1 MKIKVAKLNHP
12 FKMDQ
17 LNLEKVEVIASMG
30 LTDEQIAVI
39 LEISPRTLNYW
50 KKHPAFLQSLKR
62 GKLKADFQI
71 TQSLYKKAIGYET
84 LDKSGKRV
92 WMAGD
97 TTAMIFWLKNRQPE
111 KWREKTQLEHLGS
124 IKTGD
129 KLTIRVVHV
138 AAGDSGNGK
147 RKGKPKK

>member
-1 MKIKVAKLNHP
+1 MKVPVAKFNHP

-17 LNLEKVEVIASMG
+17 LNLEKVEVVASMG
-30 LTDEQIAVI
+30 LIDEQIAVI
-39 LEISPRTLNYW
+39 LDISPRTLNYW

-62 GKLKADFQI
+62 GKLKADFKV

-84 LDKSGKRV
+84 LDKNGKNV

-111 KWREKTQLEHLGS
+111 KWRDKQEHE
-124 IKTGD
+124 ITG
-129 KLTIRVVHV
+129 TYRIVH
-138 AAGDSGNGK
+138 ADES
-147 RKGKPKK
+147 

>member
-1 MKIKVAKLNHP
+1 MKVKVAKLNHP

-30 LTDEQIAVI
+30 LIDEQIAVI
-39 LEISPRTLNYW
+39 LDISPRTLNYW

-84 LDKSGKRV
+84 LDKNGRKV

-111 KWREKTQLEHLGS
+111 KWR
-124 IKTGD
+124 D
-129 KLTIRVVHV
+129 KHEQEVIGTFRIVH
-138 AAGDSGNGK
+138 ADES
-147 RKGKPKK
+147 

>member
-1 MKIKVAKLNHP
+1 MKVPIVKLKQSV
-12 FKMDQ
+12 KMDQ

-50 KKHPAFLQSLKR
+50 KKHPGFLQSLKR

-71 TQSLYKKAIGYET
+71 TQSLYAKAKG
-84 LDKSGKRV
+84 
-92 WMAGD
+92 GD

-111 KWREKTQLEHLGS
+111 LWR
-124 IKTGD
+124 D
-129 KLTIRVVHV
+129 KHDI
-138 AAGDSGNGK
+138 SGNLNVTAK
-147 RKGKPKK
+147 LSLVDFKNSLKGVSDEG